1 LVAVGDGRLGD
12 HGGGSTAGAC
22 AGAGAASRGDSHG
35 SCAGAGASA
44 VFARLPL
51 LERRLDLRRAE
62 SPVELRR
69 SEPVSVSERAELY
82 EEPLWLK
89 ASSSSSTGGIA
100 VGAQQTVKSEGQTS
114 KARSFFF
121 FFFSSMRGASSH
133 LRRLLLR
140 LAAR

>member
-1 LVAVGDGRLGD
+1 M
-12 HGGGSTAGAC
+12 
-22 AGAGAASRGDSHG
+22 
-35 SCAGAGASA
+35 
-44 VFARLPL
+44 FARLPL

-100 VGAQQTVKSEGQTS
+100 VGAQQTVKSEGQRS
-114 KARSFFF
+114 KARSFFFF